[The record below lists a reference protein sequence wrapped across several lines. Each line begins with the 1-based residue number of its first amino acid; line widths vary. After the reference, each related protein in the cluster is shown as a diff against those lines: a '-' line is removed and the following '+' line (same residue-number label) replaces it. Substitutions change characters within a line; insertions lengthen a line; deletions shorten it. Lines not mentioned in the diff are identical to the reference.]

1 MRINTALILCAGFG
15 KRLNPITLNT
25 PKPLLEIKDVSTLE
39 RCINLIEKLGIQKI
53 LINTFYLKDQ
63 FSVFLDSKNFNI
75 DIKII
80 EDGEHI
86 LDTGGGIQN
95 MIKDSNE
102 KDFIIFNPDTIWSK
116 NYKEEILKMEKIY
129 FSEKLENILLL
140 ANKKL
145 SFDKKLKGDFNLKNN
160 LINKDA
166 EKEFIYIGCQ
176 IINKKLF
183 IKESRIVAGVKFY
196 SENKDLIMQVAE
208 IYNVDPFIILSIA
221 GIESNYGKHY
231 KGFTVFNSLYT
242 QIHEM
247 PKRAKWASKE
257 LASYLEYCF
266 KDNVDP
272 QSIEG
277 SYAGAFGFGQFI
289 PSSFNRYSVDF
300 DNDGVR
306 RPHDWPDVV
315 GSIAHYLIKNGY
327 IPGSSNYSKGGDIWK
342 SVWAYNHSDNY
353 VMAVLGLTEKI
364 RDRSSYLYSNVENR
378 LNYVIENFDPLDN
391 KSVSDLQKALNANGY
406 NLEIDGRLGGKTLD
420 ALREAQSKRN

>member
-25 PKPLLEIKDVSTLE
+25 PKPLLEIKDVSMLE

-63 FSVFLDSKNFNI
+63 FSVFLNSKNFNL

-102 KDFIIFNPDTIWSK
+102 KDFIIFNPDTIWS
-116 NYKEEILKMEKIY
+116 NDYKDEILKMEKIY

-160 LINKDA
+160 LINKEA

-183 IKESRIVAGVKFY
+183 IKEKIENYSILEIWNNLLDQKKLFGYESQKDFY
-196 SENKDLIMQVAE
+196 HLTDLDIFKKLKDL
-208 IYNVDPFIILSIA
+208 
-221 GIESNYGKHY
+221 
-231 KGFTVFNSLYT
+231 
-242 QIHEM
+242 
-247 PKRAKWASKE
+247 
-257 LASYLEYCF
+257 
-266 KDNVDP
+266 
-272 QSIEG
+272 
-277 SYAGAFGFGQFI
+277 
-289 PSSFNRYSVDF
+289 
-300 DNDGVR
+300 
-306 RPHDWPDVV
+306 
-315 GSIAHYLIKNGY
+315 
-327 IPGSSNYSKGGDIWK
+327 
-342 SVWAYNHSDNY
+342 
-353 VMAVLGLTEKI
+353 
-364 RDRSSYLYSNVENR
+364 
-378 LNYVIENFDPLDN
+378 
-391 KSVSDLQKALNANGY
+391 
-406 NLEIDGRLGGKTLD
+406 
-420 ALREAQSKRN
+420 